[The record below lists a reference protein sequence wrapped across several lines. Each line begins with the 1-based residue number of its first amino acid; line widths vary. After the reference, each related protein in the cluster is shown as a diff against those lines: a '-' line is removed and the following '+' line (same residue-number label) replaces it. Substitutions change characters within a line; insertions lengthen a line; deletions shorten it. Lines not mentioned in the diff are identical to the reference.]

1 MNGEP
6 VNIHMKLDDNGAAFF
21 VEGLDES
28 EIHELPAELATS
40 PIPTAEEPQFG
51 LDQPPKW
58 DETQRESVNRSLLKE
73 FEAENTHEDT
83 TDDASA
89 INRNQ
94 KLSKVCQS
102 FLFFQILKLH

>member
-1 MNGEP
+1 MRHLLPNLY
-6 VNIHMKLDDNGAAFF
+6 IRLKLFF
-21 VEGLDES
+21 L
-28 EIHELPAELATS
+28 L
-40 PIPTAEEPQFG
+40 PTAEEPQFG

-94 KLSKVCQS
+94 KLSKVCD
-102 FLFFQILKLH
+102 FFQILKLQW